1 MNDVDH
7 LLARLLGIILR
18 NSAGRCGHLQVPPH
32 IIAVL
37 HGRSGILVLRRELRL
52 LGLLLLIAALSDI
65 LHATENMSVPVVHLL
80 VLVIGRA
87 NVGLLL
93 EHLSL
98 PLPGAIFWPTAAII
112 TVVRL
117 PLVTMVAAPI
127 SVVVRRAVAR
137 PALVP
142 IVAVVAAATLTL
154 VSSMPPLVDL
164 WILAEALFATVTP
177 LGVVRAILN
186 IIWVLSL
193 QICEPL
199 PYTAH
204 IVTAVVVSLRALVFE
219 MHAGADEALHFP
231 DIVAF
236 RAHTPLLGAAVVAA
250 RTVVARA

>member
-1 MNDVDH
+1 MDGLVEPAEISLKALARLPLPRLVDERLMNDVDH

-98 PLPGAIFWPTAAII
+98 PLPGLSGRGAILAH
-112 TVVRL
+112 RRDHYGSS
-117 PLVTMVAAPI
+117 APAGHDGCCADLC
-127 SVVVRRAVAR
+127 SCQASGRETCVGPDCRGSRCGYAD
-137 PALVP
+137 PGFLD
-142 IVAVVAAATLTL
+142 AAAGRSLDTCGSALCDGHASRSRPGDPEYSMGPLAADLRTAPVYCPYCYRGSC
-154 VSSMPPLVDL
+154 VSQG
-164 WILAEALFATVTP
+164 T
-177 LGVVRAILN
+177 
-186 IIWVLSL
+186 
-193 QICEPL
+193 
-199 PYTAH
+199 
-204 IVTAVVVSLRALVFE
+204 SLRDAC
-219 MHAGADEALHFP
+219 
-231 DIVAF
+231 
-236 RAHTPLLGAAVVAA
+236 RC
-250 RTVVARA
+250 R

>member
-1 MNDVDH
+1 
-7 LLARLLGIILR
+7 
-18 NSAGRCGHLQVPPH
+18 
-32 IIAVL
+32 
-37 HGRSGILVLRRELRL
+37 
-52 LGLLLLIAALSDI
+52 
-65 LHATENMSVPVVHLL
+65 MSVPVVHLL
-80 VLVIGRA
+80 VLVFGRA
-87 NVGLLL
+87 NVGVLL

-98 PLPGAIFWPTAAII
+98 PLPGVILWPTAAIV

-117 PLVTMVAAPI
+117 PLVTMVVAPI

-142 IVAVVAAATLTL
+142 IVAVVAAATLHL

-164 WILAEALFATVTP
+164 WILAEALFATITP
-177 LGVVRAILN
+177 LGIIWAILN
-186 IIWVLSL
+186 IVGVLSL

-204 IVTAVVVSLRALVFE
+204 IVTTVVVSLRALVLE
-219 MHAGADEALHFP
+219 MHAGADEALHSP
-231 DIVAF
+231 DVPAF